1 MLSYMLLLLYLTI
14 FSVSAQER
22 LTLRIS
28 DIDIQFAS
36 VVDVDRG
43 PQPPQLESFG
53 MVYEI
58 SEYDLRVQ
66 EVQFDQ
72 AADRRREFVCSA

>member
-1 MLSYMLLLLYLTI
+1 MLSHILLLILLYLKI

-22 LTLRIS
+22 LTLKIS
-28 DIDIQFAS
+28 DIDIQFGS

-43 PQPPQLESFG
+43 PQPPQLESFS

-66 EVQFDQ
+66 EVHFDR
-72 AADRRREFVCSA
+72 AADRRREFVS